1 MKKDTPKVFTPAKI
15 GAISLRNRTIR
26 SAAFEGM
33 SPGGLPSQ
41 SLIDYHRSV
50 AAGGVGMTT
59 VAYVSVARDG
69 RTFSHQMWMRPEILP
84 GLRRLTD
91 AVHAEGAC
99 ASVQLGHCGNMS
111 DKIVAGG
118 APVAPSRVFNLFGL
132 ALPRRLAAWEIGA
145 MVRDFA
151 AAVRLARE
159 AGFDAVEIQAGHG
172 YLISQFL
179 SPYTNRRTDAWGGP
193 LRNRARF
200 MLSVVRA
207 AREAAGGSMSV
218 LVKMNLR
225 DGFKGGMEL
234 DEAVEA
240 ASMLEQAGADALV
253 LSGGFVSRCP
263 MYIMRGETPLKDMAA
278 AMDDPL
284 RRIGLVLFGGMMVRS
299 FPFKEAYFLDD
310 AMAVRQAVRLPL
322 VLVGGLRSLHVIE
335 EVLGRGFDFVA
346 MARALIRE
354 PDFVARLKRGAALA
368 SKCDPCNKC
377 MASMYVGESAC
388 PPAAGIHSR

>member
-1 MKKDTPKVFTPAKI
+1 MTEETPRVFRPGNI
-15 GAISLRNRTIR
+15 GAVRLRNRTIR

-41 SLIDYHRSV
+41 SLIDYHRAM

-59 VAYVSVARDG
+59 VAYVSVTRDG

-84 GLRRLTD
+84 ELRRLTD
-91 AVHAEGAC
+91 AVHREGAC

-132 ALPRRLAAWEIGA
+132 ALPRRLRSWEIGT
-145 MVRDFA
+145 MVRDFSG
-151 AAVRLARE
+151 AVRLARE

-179 SPYTNRRTDAWGGP
+179 SPYTNRRTDAWGGS

-200 MLSVVRA
+200 MRSVVRA
-207 AREAAGGSMSV
+207 AREAAGGTMAV

-225 DGFKGGMEL
+225 DGFDGGMEL
-234 DEAVEA
+234 DEAVEVA
-240 ASMLEQAGADALV
+240 AMLEQAGADALV

-284 RRIGLVLFGGMMVRS
+284 RRIGLVLFGSMMVRS
-299 FPFKEAYFLDD
+299 FQFKEAYFLDD
-310 AMAVRQAVRLPL
+310 AMAVRKAVRLPL
-322 VLVGGLRSLHVIE
+322 VLVGGLRSLHGIE
-335 EVLGRGFDFVA
+335 EALGKGFDFVA

-354 PDFVARLKRGAALA
+354 PDFVARLESGAALV

-377 MASMYVGESAC
+377 MASMYVGEATC
-388 PPAAGIHSR
+388 PPGKGIYR